1 MLTQILF
8 IITLIQIFSEAQFS
22 WHSSNNNNGGQ
33 HYKAE
38 CANYYCPSDSHNSP
52 YDVSTTVCVCSV
64 TQSYPTLCDPEDCSL
79 PGSSVHWIFQARM
92 LEWVAISSSRGS
104 SWPRDQTWVSCVSCT
119 GGGFFTTE
127 PPGTPLLLQYYCC
140 THFMDEDTEAR
151 EAKWWAE
158 VPDKR
163 AEGLWFEPKDSGS
176 SPQP

>member
-64 TQSYPTLCDPEDCSL
+64 TQSYPTLCDPKDCSL

-104 SWPRDQTWVSCVSCT
+104 S
-119 GGGFFTTE
+119 
-127 PPGTPLLLQYYCC
+127 
-140 THFMDEDTEAR
+140 
-151 EAKWWAE
+151 
-158 VPDKR
+158 
-163 AEGLWFEPKDSGS
+163 
-176 SPQP
+176 